1 LKSRQQQKKVGNYKY
16 ILIMAQSFYGSID
29 FSKLLEQ
36 AKAGSKA
43 FTKSEKNGK
52 IYLNIDVYVK
62 DEVDQYGNIASIR
75 GTFKGAEK
83 DDKFYF
89 ANLKESQNNGSA
101 PIQSE
106 EIPDLDSLP
115 F

>member
-1 LKSRQQQKKVGNYKY
+1 
-16 ILIMAQSFYGSID
+16 MAQGFYGSID
-29 FSKLLEQ
+29 FTKLVEM

-43 FTKSEKNGK
+43 FTKSEKNGR

-62 DEVDQYGNIASIR
+62 DEVDQYGNMASIR

-83 DDKFYF
+83 EDKFYF
-89 ANLKESQNNGSA
+89 ANLKESQSSSPKVIA
-101 PIQSE
+101 EDDI
-106 EIPDLDSLP
+106 IDLDDLA

>member
-1 LKSRQQQKKVGNYKY
+1 MANY
-16 ILIMAQSFYGSID
+16 YGSID

-43 FTKSEKNGK
+43 FTKSEKNGR
-52 IYLNIDVYVK
+52 IYLNVDVYVK

-75 GTFKGAEK
+75 GTFKGAQKE
-83 DDKFYF
+83 DKFYF
-89 ANLKESQNNGSA
+89 SNLKESSPFVEAQPELN
-101 PIQSE
+101 
-106 EIPDLDSLP
+106 EIPSADDLP